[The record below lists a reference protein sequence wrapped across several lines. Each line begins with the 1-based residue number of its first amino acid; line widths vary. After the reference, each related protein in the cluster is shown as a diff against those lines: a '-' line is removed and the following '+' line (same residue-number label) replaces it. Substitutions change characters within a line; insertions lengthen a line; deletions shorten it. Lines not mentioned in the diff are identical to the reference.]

1 MTTDLPA
8 AAESSPNDKRS
19 RNKTVLFLLGL
30 CFGLLFAFIRRF
42 LTGYEGP
49 WGVKLA
55 LVLAPWSLVGIM
67 VLYTK
72 RFYQED
78 ELELLINRQ
87 ALVFAF
93 YTALFGLIAL
103 ELGQAGGFVPRF
115 EWTNERLIVGL
126 ALLMAAGMAWSKR
139 RFH

>member
-8 AAESSPNDKRS
+8 ATATPSNDKRS
-19 RNKTVLFLLGL
+19 RNKTVLFFLGIG
-30 CFGLLFAFIRRF
+30 FGLLFASLRRF
-42 LTGYEGP
+42 LPGYDGP
-49 WGVKLA
+49 WGAKLA
-55 LVLAPWSLVGIM
+55 LVLAPWLLVGLLIP
-67 VLYTK
+67 LTK

-93 YTALFGLIAL
+93 YTAFFGLMAL
-103 ELGQAGGFVPRF
+103 ELVQAGGFVPRF

-126 ALLMAAGMAWSKR
+126 SLLMFAGMVWSKR